1 MESGSGIFVHKSRS
15 GAPDFR
21 RTIRM
26 QSTRD
31 VTLIAFYC
39 TCTSVITDI
48 VPVMAVYQAAQKL
61 GYPTLRPNQHKAIKS
76 FMEGHDVFISLP
88 TGCGKSLCFSVLP
101 YAFDY
106 LYRRVGSI
114 VIVISPLIDLMK
126 DQVRDL

>member
-31 VTLIAFYC
+31 VTLIAFHC

-48 VPVMAVYQAAQKL
+48 VPVMAVSNEELDSIIIQAAQKL

-106 LYRRVGSI
+106 LTVALAAS
-114 VIVISPLIDLMK
+114 
-126 DQVRDL
+126 